1 MNIFDEL
8 IEKGRKTPIG
18 EKLYN
23 ILLGFC
29 EDKGV
34 IALALNQLETDKKKQ
49 RMIDYIEKYNIETD
63 EDVDSLIDCIE
74 ENREPEII
82 SE

>member
-1 MNIFDEL
+1 MFYRCFSFGTINRWESGKYTPTIKL
-8 IEKGRKTPIG
+8 KRK
-18 EKLYN
+18 
-23 ILLGFC
+23 
-29 EDKGV
+29 
-34 IALALNQLETDKKKQ
+34 LAS
-49 RMIDYIEKYNIETD
+49 YFEKYNIETD